1 MYGEIKRQILQVLEE
16 KGPMNHYQ
24 IAEHL
29 SLTVKDIQGPIKS
42 LAWAGC
48 IVKYR
53 NNRKSCNVWAFKT
66 SY

>member
-1 MYGEIKRQILQVLEE
+1 MMGSIKRQILQVLKE

-42 LAWAGC
+42 LSYAGL

-53 NNRKSCNVWAFKT
+53 NDRKHCNVWAYKT